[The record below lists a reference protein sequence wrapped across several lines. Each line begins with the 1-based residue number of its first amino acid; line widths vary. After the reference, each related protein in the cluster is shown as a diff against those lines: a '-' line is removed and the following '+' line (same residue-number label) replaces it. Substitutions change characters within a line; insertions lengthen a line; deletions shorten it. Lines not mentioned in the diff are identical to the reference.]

1 MMVLMAKRVPCQDYI
16 DVEAKK
22 RLRLPQPFFII

>member
-22 RLRLPQPFFII
+22 GYAYRSLFL